1 MCLSVDDVEEEE
13 EEEKQEENEEEK
25 ENEKKMEDDV
35 DETYMDHRLETF
47 TLCCTSLS
55 QEDHFVRE

>member
-13 EEEKQEENEEEK
+13 EEEKQE
-25 ENEKKMEDDV
+25 EKKMEDDV